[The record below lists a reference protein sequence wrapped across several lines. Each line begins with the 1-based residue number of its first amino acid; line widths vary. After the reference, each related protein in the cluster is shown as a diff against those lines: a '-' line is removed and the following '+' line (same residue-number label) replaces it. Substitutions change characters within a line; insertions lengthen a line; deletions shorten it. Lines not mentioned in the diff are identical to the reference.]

1 MNRDTL
7 EHPRDGALMVL
18 VSAGPFLMG
27 LPDNDLLAE
36 DHEKPQRTVDLP
48 AFWIDVHPV
57 ANVRFARF
65 IEAGGYSREEWW
77 APDGWAWRRKSG
89 VEAPAMWGQ
98 SGWDGGDQPAAGVSW
113 YEADAYARWAGKR
126 LPTDAEWEKAARGTD
141 GRRYPWG
148 EDWPH
153 AGVANFDMQVGR
165 TSPVG
170 LYPAGA
176 SPCGCLDMA
185 GNVNNWVADW
195 YWPMFGRWC
204 AEHAPSP
211 LPLSPKGRGEQEN
224 PLSPWGRGVGVRGR
238 SWTTPSPPARR
249 PAHHGES
256 GSRWGIR
263 HIAVR
268 SGSAGMHEEGPLAAG
283 DARAVERLPH
293 RFRKAEGGR
302 MKDESDPS

>member
-1 MNRDTL
+1 MTGDTL

-18 VSAGPFLMG
+18 VPAGPFRMG
-27 LPDNDLLAE
+27 LPDGDLFAE
-36 DHEKPQRTVDLP
+36 DHEKPQRSVDVP

-57 ANVRFARF
+57 TNARFARF
-65 IEAGGYSREEWW
+65 IEAGGYANEQWW
-77 APDGWAWRRKSG
+77 APDGLAWRRKNR

-148 EDWPH
+148 DDWPH
-153 AGVANFDMQVGR
+153 AGVCNFDMQVGR

-176 SPCGCLDMA
+176 SPFGCQDMA

-195 YWPMFGRWC
+195 YWPGFGRWC
-204 AEHAPSP
+204 VENGMLRAPFLDDALRRRLDAP
-211 LPLSPKGRGEQEN
+211 LITEKVDRGGGFGTSRLVQEVLGCTRKVHG
-224 PLSPWGRGVGVRGR
+224 PPGTREPWNG
-238 SWTTPSPPARR
+238 
-249 PAHHGES
+249 
-256 GSRWGIR
+256 
-263 HIAVR
+263 
-268 SGSAGMHEEGPLAAG
+268 
-283 DARAVERLPH
+283 
-293 RFRKAEGGR
+293 FRTASSEASGGR
-302 MKDESDPS
+302 QPPDGRFGV